1 MYLPFSW
8 VSDSADIVLFRDIEQ
23 NIRYDSFN
31 EDLLFIFFVH
41 VSVVSPA
48 RIATPSIVLHALRD
62 IEILLG
68 VA

>member
-31 EDLLFIFFVH
+31 EDLVFIFFVH
-41 VSVVSPA
+41 VSPA
-48 RIATPSIVLHALRD
+48 RIATPSIVLHGLRN
-62 IEILLG
+62 IELLLG
-68 VA
+68 GVA

>member
-23 NIRYDSFN
+23 NIKYDSFN
-31 EDLLFIFFVH
+31 EDLVFIFMH